1 MKKEEQKRI
10 FKKSLEQLMLAK
22 SFCKAENFHFRTLDE
37 NNICDID
44 FNVVYNVFTN
54 LDPGVQ
60 ECIQIQEKNT
70 GDLSV
75 LDIKN
80 DPSFLEKKIDNLIIK
95 LVNEAEDD
103 YTVTLFNRLH
113 TWNGSLSLDRKEFFK
128 KILSQNFENKI
139 FGNSR
144 CSVDVSNLYGL
155 ILEDLVS
162 VYIEKLNEIKNKKEL
177 KKQLVYFAAFV
188 KEVEKERHPFAVSFT
203 SKTKELI
210 DGFIDKNYRLLLDH
224 RFIRK
229 ELNKHNLQIGG
240 LMYVKLY
247 DGFCSYSKKYGD
259 CGLLEKICSIIFFYR
274 ALVSSK
280 GLDRLWGFY
289 GLVKTTFSPEYSGV
303 KKILL

>member
-10 FKKSLEQLMLAK
+10 FEKSLEQLIQAK
-22 SFCKAENFHFRTLDE
+22 RFCKAENFHFRTLDE

-80 DPSFLEKKIDNLIIK
+80 DPSLLEKKIDNLIIK

-113 TWNGSLSLDRKEFFK
+113 TWNGSLALDRKKFFK
-128 KILSQNFENKI
+128 KILSQNFENKN

-188 KEVEKERHPFAVSFT
+188 KEVEQERHPFAVSFT

-210 DGFIDKNYRLLLDH
+210 DDFIDKNYCLLLDH

-240 LMYVKLY
+240 LMCVKLY
-247 DGFCSYSKKYGD
+247 NGLSLQSKKYGN
-259 CGLLEKICSIIFFYR
+259 CGFLEKVCSIIFFYR

-289 GLVKTTFSPEYSGV
+289 GLVKSTFSPEYSGV

>member
-10 FKKSLEQLMLAK
+10 FEKSLEQLIQAK
-22 SFCKAENFHFRTLDE
+22 RFCKAENFHFRTLDE

-75 LDIKN
+75 LDIKH
-80 DPSFLEKKIDNLIIK
+80 DPSLLEKKIDNLIIK

-113 TWNGSLSLDRKEFFK
+113 TWNGSLTLDRKEFFK
-128 KILSQNFENKI
+128 KILSQNFENKN

-188 KEVEKERHPFAVSFT
+188 KEVKQERHPFAVSFT

-240 LMYVKLY
+240 LMCVKLY
-247 DGFCSYSKKYGD
+247 NGLSLQSKKYGN
-259 CGLLEKICSIIFFYR
+259 CGFLEKASSIIHFYR
-274 ALVSSK
+274 SLYSNK
-280 GLDRLWGFY
+280 GINKLNGFY
-289 GLVKTTFSPEYSGV
+289 FLVKDTFSPEYSGV

>member
-22 SFCKAENFHFRTLDE
+22 SFCKTENFHFRTLDE

-44 FNVVYNVFTN
+44 FNVVHNVFTN

-80 DPSFLEKKIDNLIIK
+80 DPSLLEKKIDNLIIK

-103 YTVTLFNRLH
+103 YAVTLLNRLH
-113 TWNGSLSLDRKEFFK
+113 TWNGSLALDRKEFFK
-128 KILSQNFENKI
+128 KILSTNFEDKN

-144 CSVDVSNLYGL
+144 CSIDVSTLYGL
-155 ILEDLVS
+155 ILEDLVY

-188 KEVEKERHPFAVSFT
+188 KEVEQERHPFAVSFT

-240 LMYVKLY
+240 LMCVKLY
-247 DGFCSYSKKYGD
+247 NGLSLQSKKYGN
-259 CGLLEKICSIIFFYR
+259 CSFLEKVSSIIHFYR
-274 ALVSSK
+274 SLYSNK
-280 GLDRLWGFY
+280 GINKLNGFY
-289 GLVKTTFSPEYSGV
+289 FLVKDTFSPEYSGV

>member
-10 FKKSLEQLMLAK
+10 FEKSLEQLIQAK
-22 SFCKAENFHFRTLDE
+22 RFCKAENFHFRTLDE

-80 DPSFLEKKIDNLIIK
+80 DPSLLEKKIDNLIIK

-113 TWNGSLSLDRKEFFK
+113 TWDGSLGLDRKEFFK
-128 KILSQNFENKI
+128 KILSQNFENKN

-188 KEVEKERHPFAVSFT
+188 KEVEQERHLFAVSFT
-203 SKTKELI
+203 SKRKKLI

-229 ELNKHNLQIGG
+229 ELNKHNLKIGG
-240 LMYVKLY
+240 LMCVKLY
-247 DGFCSYSKKYGD
+247 NGLSLQSKKYGN
-259 CGLLEKICSIIFFYR
+259 CGLLEKVCSIIHFYR
-274 ALVSSK
+274 SLYSNK
-280 GLDRLWGFY
+280 GINKLNGFY
-289 GLVKTTFSPEYSGV
+289 PLVKDTFSSEYSGV

>member
-10 FKKSLEQLMLAK
+10 FEKSLEQLIQAK
-22 SFCKAENFHFRTLDE
+22 RFCKAENFHFRTLDE

-44 FNVVYNVFTN
+44 FNVIHNVFTN
-54 LDPGVQ
+54 LDPGVT

-70 GDLSV
+70 GNLSV

-80 DPSFLEKKIDNLIIK
+80 NPSLLEKKIDNLIIK

-113 TWNGSLSLDRKEFFK
+113 TWDGSLGLDRKEFFK
-128 KILSQNFENKI
+128 KLLSKNFEDKD

-144 CSVDVSNLYGL
+144 CSIDVSTLYL
-155 ILEDLVS
+155 LVLEDLVS

-188 KEVEKERHPFAVSFT
+188 KEVEKKRHPFELSFT

-247 DGFCSYSKKYGD
+247 NGFGLQSKKYGN
-259 CGLLEKICSIIFFYR
+259 CGILEKVSSTIFFYR
-274 ALVSSK
+274 ALVSFK

-289 GLVKTTFSPEYSGV
+289 ELVNSTFSSEYSGV

>member
-1 MKKEEQKRI
+1 MEKEEQKRI
-10 FKKSLEQLMLAK
+10 FEKSLEQLMLAK
-22 SFCKAENFHFRTLDE
+22 RFCKAENFHFRTLDE

-44 FNVVYNVFTN
+44 FNVVHNVFTN

-60 ECIQIQEKNT
+60 ECIQIQEKNS

-80 DPSFLEKKIDNLIIK
+80 DPSLLEKKIDNLIIK

-113 TWNGSLSLDRKEFFK
+113 TWNGSLALDRKEFFE
-128 KILSQNFENKI
+128 KILSQNFEDKN

-144 CSVDVSNLYGL
+144 CSVDVSTLYGL

-162 VYIEKLNEIKNKKEL
+162 VYIEKLNKIKNKKEL

-188 KEVEKERHPFAVSFT
+188 KEVEKDRHPFSASFT

-210 DGFIDKNYRLLLDH
+210 DSFIDKNYHLLLNH
-224 RFIRK
+224 RFIQK

-240 LMYVKLY
+240 LMCVKLY
-247 DGFCSYSKKYGD
+247 NGLGLQSKKYGN
-259 CGLLEKICSIIFFYR
+259 CSFLEKASSTIFFYR
-274 ALVSSK
+274 ALVSFK

-289 GLVKTTFSPEYSGV
+289 ELVNSTFSSEYSGV

>member
-80 DPSFLEKKIDNLIIK
+80 DPSLLEKKIDNLIIK

-103 YTVTLFNRLH
+103 YAVTLFNRLH
-113 TWNGSLSLDRKEFFK
+113 TWNGSLALDRKEFFK
-128 KILSQNFENKI
+128 KILSKNFENKN

-188 KEVEKERHPFAVSFT
+188 KEVERERHPFAVSFT

-240 LMYVKLY
+240 LMCVKLY
-247 DGFCSYSKKYGD
+247 NGLSLQSKKYGN
-259 CGLLEKICSIIFFYR
+259 CGFLEKASSIIHFYR
-274 ALVSSK
+274 SLYSNK
-280 GLDRLWGFY
+280 GINKLNGFY
-289 GLVKTTFSPEYSGV
+289 FLVKTTFSPEYSGV

>member
-10 FKKSLEQLMLAK
+10 FEKSLEQLIQAK
-22 SFCKAENFHFRTLDE
+22 RFCKAENFHFRTLDE

-80 DPSFLEKKIDNLIIK
+80 DPSLLEKKIDNLIIK

-113 TWNGSLSLDRKEFFK
+113 TWNGSLALDRKEFFK
-128 KILSQNFENKI
+128 KILSQN

-188 KEVEKERHPFAVSFT
+188 KEVEQERHPFAVSFT

-240 LMYVKLY
+240 LMCVKLY
-247 DGFCSYSKKYGD
+247 NGLSLQSKKYGN
-259 CGLLEKICSIIFFYR
+259 CGLLEKVCSIIHFYR
-274 ALVSSK
+274 SLYTNK
-280 GLDRLWGFY
+280 GINKLTGFY
-289 GLVKTTFSPEYSGV
+289 PLVKDTFSSEYSGV